1 MGAKFNL
8 GRNHYL
14 LLGFV
19 CGFLFSYYQPQDYT
33 EYVTECPEV
42 TEHTNKL
49 NGLDGRGSDFEPQL
63 NLEQKPMIAKKVVKN
78 IVRPRYYYT
87 ELGIREKLFLGV
99 LTATENIDSL
109 ATAINRTAAHLVNKI
124 KFFIHAESMKSNFQ
138 LKNIV
143 GFTDTRENLR
153 PFHMLKFLAD
163 NYLDEY
169 DYFLLVTDT
178 TYVNARTLRS
188 QLEHLSVT
196 MDVYMGRPLA
206 ADGPEAG
213 QATVDDLSHGGSSTG
228 DGGGGAGYCDLN
240 AGIILSSGV
249 IRKVRANL
257 DWCVRNALA
266 NDHSHNIGKCVQY
279 SAKLD
284 GCHDRWQGIAV
295 SSYRLSSFK
304 IYRDFHLIAKEPSFN
319 GASTVFPV
327 TVTDDFYLLH
337 AYFSRMH
344 LESNNERKR
353 QQEEEA
359 LQTAGGVLSN
369 DVLEIRWPLGVPR
382 TSPPESRHDIIKWTA
397 LNLTHTFMRNAEE
410 NVRRLS
416 AVDEEDIRN
425 VLNKTVTEAARNQPD
440 AEYRGLHSAYKRF
453 DAVRGME
460 YRLLLNFYDRKRKR
474 MRTRSFEVIKP
485 ISLIEIVPS
494 PYVTESTRVAIL
506 LPVLEHQVQ
515 ETEQF
520 LESYERTCMDSQD
533 NTFLMLIFFY
543 RADTPSKGDEDVF
556 LPLKNIALAVT
567 EKHKQDGS
575 RVAWVSIRLPP
586 ELGAR
591 FDDNHRYYSSLY
603 GPHGRLAFAAV
614 DLALRKIGLESLVMV
629 CSNAA
634 TFRPDFLNRVRMNT
648 IQGFQVFSPIGF
660 TMYPCEWTGLCKPC
674 ENCDVGQGIGYF
686 DHHNYDV
693 VSFYSNDYVAV
704 RKDLEGRL
712 PIMRSDRDIVN
723 LLGTTNGTG
732 AVPPPS
738 QGDGPGGGTLTNIV
752 QLFLQS
758 STDIHVLRAIE
769 PNLRLGNS
777 IRNFLTT
784 DPHGERF
791 AKLNCPEPDD
801 SRQRC
806 IRLASKKQIG
816 DLLIQYSKQRSE
828 SQPTR

>member
-19 CGFLFSYYQPQDYT
+19 CGFLFSYYSPQDYT
-33 EYVTECPEV
+33 EIVTECPEV

-49 NGLDGRGSDFEPQL
+49 NGLDGHGSEFEPQL

-99 LTATENIDSL
+99 LTTTENIDSL

-206 ADGPEAG
+206 GANGPEEG
-213 QATVDDLSHGGSSTG
+213 GPGTGGESPSSSSGSSTG
-228 DGGGGAGYCDLN
+228 TGTGTGTSGYCDLN

-257 DWCVRNALA
+257 DWCVRNALGD
-266 NDHSHNIGKCVQY
+266 DHSHNIGKCVKY

-304 IYRDFHLIAKEPSFN
+304 IYRDFHLIAKEPAFN

-327 TVTDDFYLLH
+327 TVADDFYLLH
-337 AYFSRMH
+337 AYFSRVH
-344 LESNNERKR
+344 LETNNERKR
-353 QQEEEA
+353 QLQEEA
-359 LQTAGGVLSN
+359 LQIAGGALPN
-369 DVLEIRWPLGVPR
+369 DVLEVRWPLGVPR
-382 TSPPESRHDIIKWTA
+382 TSPPESRHDIIKWTT
-397 LNLTHTFMRNAEE
+397 LNLTHIFMRNTEE

-416 AVDEEDIRN
+416 AVDEQDIRN
-425 VLNKTVTEAARNQPD
+425 VLNKTVTEATRNQPD

-586 ELGAR
+586 ELSGK
-591 FDDNHRYYSSLY
+591 FDDNHRYYSSMY
-603 GPHGRLAFAAV
+603 GQHGRLAFAAV
-614 DLALRKIGLESLVMV
+614 DLALRKIGLESLVML

-634 TFRPDFLNRVRMNT
+634 TFRSDFLNRVRMNT

-660 TMYPCEWTGLCKPC
+660 NMYPCEWTGLCKPC

-686 DHHNYDV
+686 DRHNYDV

-704 RKDLEGRL
+704 RKELESRL
-712 PIMRSDRDIVN
+712 PIVRSDRDIVN
-723 LLGTTNGTG
+723 LLGTNATG
-732 AVPPPS
+732 PVPPT
-738 QGDGPGGGTLTNIV
+738 GGPLTNIV
-752 QLFLQS
+752 QLFLQAN
-758 STDIHVLRAIE
+758 TDLHVLRAIE
-769 PNLRLGNS
+769 PNLRLGSS
-777 IRNFLTT
+777 IRNFLAT
-784 DPHGERF
+784 DPNGERF
-791 AKLNCPEPDD
+791 ARLSCPEPDD
-801 SRQRC
+801 NRQQC
-806 IRLASKKQIG
+806 IRIASKKQIG
-816 DLLIQYSKQRSE
+816 DLLVQYSKQRTE
-828 SQPTR
+828 SQPTRR

>member
-1 MGAKFNL
+1 MGLKFNL

-19 CGFLFSYYQPQDYT
+19 CGFLFSYYSPQDYT

-49 NGLDGRGSDFEPQL
+49 NGLDGRGSEFEPQL

-99 LTATENIDSL
+99 LTTTENIDSL

-124 KFFIHAESMKSNFQ
+124 KFFIHAENMKSYFQ

-153 PFHMLKFLAD
+153 PFHMIKFLAD

-178 TYVNARTLRS
+178 TYVNARTLRN

-206 ADGPEAG
+206 TDGEKVGEPEEG
-213 QATVDDLSHGGSSTG
+213 ISSSN
-228 DGGGGAGYCDLN
+228 GYCDLN

-257 DWCVRNALA
+257 DWCVRNALGD
-266 NDHSHNIGKCVQY
+266 DHSTNIGKCVKY
-279 SAKLD
+279 SAKLN
-284 GCHDRWQGIAV
+284 GCHDHWQGV
-295 SSYRLSSFK
+295 GVTSYRLSSFK
-304 IYRDFHLIAKEPSFN
+304 IYRDFHLIAKESSFN

-327 TVTDDFYLLH
+327 TAADDFYLLH
-337 AYFSRMH
+337 AYFSRVH

-353 QQEEEA
+353 QVQEEA
-359 LQTAGGVLSN
+359 LQIAGGTLSN
-369 DVLEIRWPLGVPR
+369 EVLEVRWPLGVPR
-382 TSPPESRHDIIKWTA
+382 TSPPESRHDIIKWIA
-397 LNLTHTFMRNAEE
+397 LNLTHIFMPNTEE

-416 AVDEEDIRN
+416 MVDEEDIRN
-425 VLNKTVTEAARNQPD
+425 VLNKTITEAARNQPD

-474 MRTRSFEVIKP
+474 MQTRSFEAIKP

-506 LPVLEHQVQ
+506 LPVLEQQVQ

-543 RADTPSKGDEDVF
+543 RVDTPSKGDEDVF

-586 ELGAR
+586 ELSAK

-686 DHHNYDV
+686 DRHNYDV

-704 RKDLEGRL
+704 RKELEGRL
-712 PIMRSDRDIVN
+712 PIVRSDRDIVN
-723 LLGTTNGTG
+723 LLGTNGTG
-732 AVPPPS
+732 PVPAGHGDDGAVGS
-738 QGDGPGGGTLTNIV
+738 LNNIV
-752 QLFLQS
+752 QLFLQAG
-758 STDIHVLRAIE
+758 TDIHVLRAIE
-769 PNLRLGNS
+769 PNLRHGSS
-777 IRNFLTT
+777 IRNFLAT
-784 DPHGERF
+784 DPQGDRF
-791 AKLNCPEPDD
+791 AKLNCPERNGN
-801 SRQRC
+801 RQQC
-806 IRLASKKQIG
+806 IRIASKKQIG
-816 DLLIQYSKQRSE
+816 DLLVQYSKQRSDN
-828 SQPTR
+828 QPTR

>member
-1 MGAKFNL
+1 MGVKFNL
-8 GRNHYL
+8 GRNHCL
-14 LLGFV
+14 LLGFI
-19 CGFLFSYYQPQDYT
+19 CGFLFSYYSPQDYT
-33 EYVTECPEV
+33 ESVTECPEV

-49 NGLDGRGSDFEPQL
+49 NGLVDGHGAEFEPQL

-99 LTATENIDSL
+99 LTTTENIDSL

-178 TYVNARTLRS
+178 TYVNARMLRNR
-188 QLEHLSVT
+188 LEHLSVT

-206 ADGPEAG
+206 DTAAEGVGGPVEG
-213 QATVDDLSHGGSSTG
+213 QGTDDESPGTGSTG
-228 DGGGGAGYCDLN
+228 RYCDLN

-257 DWCVRNALA
+257 DWCVRNALGD
-266 NDHSHNIGKCVQY
+266 DHSNNIGKCVRY
-279 SAKLD
+279 SAKLN
-284 GCHDRWQGIAV
+284 GCHDRWQGVPV

-327 TVTDDFYLLH
+327 TAADDFYLLH
-337 AYFSRMH
+337 AYFSRVH
-344 LESNNERKR
+344 LETNNERKR
-353 QQEEEA
+353 QVQEEA
-359 LQTAGGVLSN
+359 LQIAGGALSN
-369 DVLEIRWPLGVPR
+369 EVLEVRWPLGVPR

-397 LNLTHTFMRNAEE
+397 LNLTHIFMRNTEE

-416 AVDEEDIRN
+416 VVDEEDIRN
-425 VLNKTVTEAARNQPD
+425 VLNKTITEAGRNQPD
-440 AEYRGLHSAYKRF
+440 DEYRGLHSAYKRF

-460 YRLLLNFYDRKRKR
+460 YRLLLTFYDRRRKR

-506 LPVLEHQVQ
+506 LPVLEQQVQ

-543 RADTPSKGDEDVF
+543 RLDTPSKGDEDVF

-586 ELGAR
+586 ELSAP

-603 GPHGRLAFAAV
+603 GAHGRLAFAAV
-614 DLALRKIGLESLVMV
+614 DLALRKIGLESLVLV

-686 DHHNYDV
+686 DRHNYDV

-704 RKDLEGRL
+704 RKELEGRL
-712 PIMRSDRDIVN
+712 PIVRSDRDIVS
-723 LLGTTNGTG
+723 LLGTNGTG
-732 AVPPPS
+732 
-738 QGDGPGGGTLTNIV
+738 QGDGGSLTNIV
-752 QLFLQS
+752 QLFLQAG
-758 STDIHVLRAIE
+758 TDLHVLRAIE
-769 PNLRLGNS
+769 PNLRLGS
-777 IRNFLTT
+777 GIRNFLAT
-784 DPHGERF
+784 DPQGDRF
-791 AKLNCPEPDD
+791 AKLNCPEPHGN
-801 SRQRC
+801 RQRC
-806 IRLASKKQIG
+806 IRIASKKQIG
-816 DLLIQYSKQRSE
+816 DLLVQYSKQRSD